1 MKVLITG
8 AGGQLGRGLIAS
20 APAEADLHPV
30 DIDDCD
36 LTDAAAI
43 AALVRDT
50 APDLVINAAAYTA
63 VDKAE
68 EDEDT
73 ARAINAGAVAALVA
87 ARRWRPAT
95 PRSVDVTPGAV
106 RLSLRDGRRV
116 TLTPPFRVML
126 REHWLALHCPRR
138 GWVWVFPD
146 QAGPAALT
154 PLRQVLYLQ
163 RR

>member
-1 MKVLITG
+1 
-8 AGGQLGRGLIAS
+8 
-20 APAEADLHPV
+20 
-30 DIDDCD
+30 
-36 LTDAAAI
+36 
-43 AALVRDT
+43 
-50 APDLVINAAAYTA
+50 
-63 VDKAE
+63 
-68 EDEDT
+68 
-73 ARAINAGAVAALVA
+73 
-87 ARRWRPAT
+87 
-95 PRSVDVTPGAV
+95 VDVTPGAL

-116 TLTPPFRVML
+116 ILTPPFRVML

>member
-1 MKVLITG
+1 MWPRRVEL
-8 AGGQLGRGLIAS
+8 AGSRYPHRLRCAALGSG
-20 APAEADLHPV
+20 
-30 DIDDCD
+30 
-36 LTDAAAI
+36 AAAI
-43 AALVRDT
+43 LLSGLPLSLAALT
-50 APDLVINAAAYTA
+50 AL
-63 VDKAE
+63 
-68 EDEDT
+68 
-73 ARAINAGAVAALVA
+73 AALVA
-87 ARRWRPAT
+87 VRRWRPAT
-95 PRSVDVTPGAV
+95 PRSVDVTPGAL

>member
-1 MKVLITG
+1 MRC
-8 AGGQLGRGLIAS
+8 AALGLG
-20 APAEADLHPV
+20 
-30 DIDDCD
+30 
-36 LTDAAAI
+36 AAAI
-43 AALVRDT
+43 LFSGLPLSLAALT
-50 APDLVINAAAYTA
+50 GL
-63 VDKAE
+63 
-68 EDEDT
+68 
-73 ARAINAGAVAALVA
+73 AALAA

-95 PRSVDVTPGAV
+95 PRRVDVTPGAL

-116 TLTPPFRVML
+116 ILTPPFRVML

>member
-1 MKVLITG
+1 ML
-8 AGGQLGRGLIAS
+8 
-20 APAEADLHPV
+20 
-30 DIDDCD
+30 
-36 LTDAAAI
+36 
-43 AALVRDT
+43 
-50 APDLVINAAAYTA
+50 
-63 VDKAE
+63 
-68 EDEDT
+68 
-73 ARAINAGAVAALVA
+73 
-87 ARRWRPAT
+87 W
-95 PRSVDVTPGAV
+95 
-106 RLSLRDGRRV
+106 V